1 MVQHIAAGQRRGAS
15 SGGGNMHGKK
25 NGIGFGA
32 RLLITLALALQAWT
46 AIAAPPDG
54 GAEIVSL
61 QGKGEY
67 REPAETRWRNAAVRQ
82 QLGQGNFVRTGDSS
96 RMGVLLHDQTQIRL
110 AANSMLQIKQV
121 GDNRDRTTV
130 LNQSAGRSWTQSKNV
145 PNRLTVETP
154 SALAAIRGTDW
165 ELVVDEDGSSTLT
178 VLSGEVLLSNEQ
190 GSVNIGA
197 GEQAR
202 AQKGVAPVKRV
213 LANPRERVQ
222 WVTSFSVDPRR
233 YPEIE
238 KNADPALQ
246 AIGAQLRAG
255 DLAAARG
262 AVGRLVA
269 QRPDSGTALL
279 LLADFQV
286 LEGEIEAAI
295 ATLRGGARQF
305 PADERFEVWRARL
318 HLFRDEIAEARSAL
332 AAARARNP
340 RSAETM
346 LAEGELERFEGN
358 ARAATEAYRSA
369 IDAAP
374 ADVPATQARAWHGLG
389 AVQTE
394 REDVAPARAS
404 LNRALALDPQGTGF
418 RGELGTLEAF
428 ADNLAAARAAFA
440 QAIEDRA
447 DDYVA
452 LTGLGLVELKSGNT
466 DEAVTRLL
474 AATLIEPRY
483 ARAQTYLA
491 VAYYQQGRTRDA
503 LFAFGRARELDP
515 KDPLPDLFESV
526 IRNDHLQPGDA
537 LASARRALSLLPYLK
552 SLNQVANDQ
561 KGGANLGSALAA
573 FGLEDWARSYAQDSY
588 YPFWA
593 GSHLFLADRY
603 SGDFNKKSELFQ
615 GFLADP
621 TVFGASNRFSTL
633 IARPGAYW
641 NVGARYNYSQDF
653 RLFEPTLTA
662 SGYANSSMPFAYFV
676 EGIRT
681 DTQPDRVAF
690 DAGARTYTLALGARP
705 THELGLFAY
714 ANAFDADI
722 KLNPVSAIEQ
732 RVNGRNER
740 FDVGAHYRFGPQSQ
754 AWLKI
759 GKGNETSTVNQV
771 TSLATPIGLAV
782 NASEFRTQPEQRDL
796 QLRHTFAASERHELS
811 WGAELGRMEKHNT
824 LVRENFFH
832 LGAGV
837 VPSDRLDQRDEDRSR
852 ELWLSDR
859 FRATD
864 KLILQADL
872 ARQHYTKTRDINIYR
887 DRVPPVTQTFPESYD
902 RSLIAPRLGASYA
915 LGGGATLRGA
925 YQKWLRPASYNSLE
939 PVATAGIPIDD
950 SLVYAGGQLSRYRG
964 QLDWELSPAWFV
976 NAFADRR
983 SVDNL
988 SSPLDGVLNTRAD
1001 VANLDRVRQKSVANL
1016 AAPDQLE
1023 ASPVFSRGT
1032 ATSGGF
1038 TVNHVLSRT
1047 LASYFGY
1054 TRTLSRNTSAAFDG
1068 KAIPYLPRHR
1078 ATMGLTW
1085 AGDQRLLVSAQ
1096 AVWRSERYADE
1107 ANLIPLDSGWDMT
1120 LKLHWESESKRWT
1133 VEGYAANL
1141 IKRNTSNL
1149 LGVNLIAR
1157 F

>member
-1 MVQHIAAGQRRGAS
+1 
-15 SGGGNMHGKK
+15 MHGL
-25 NGIGFGA
+25 NGMNRGL
-32 RLLITLALALQAWT
+32 RLLVLLALIAPVWA
-46 AIAAPPDG
+46 AKAAPPEA

-67 REPAETRWRNAAVRQ
+67 REAAEPRWRDAVVRQ
-82 QLGQGNFVRTGDSS
+82 RLAQGNFVRTGDAS
-96 RMGVLLHDQTQIRL
+96 RMGVLLSDQTQVRL
-110 AANSMLQIKQV
+110 APNSMIQIKQV
-121 GDNRDRTTV
+121 GDNRDRGTV

-145 PNRLTVETP
+145 PNKLTIETP

-165 ELVVDEDGSSTLT
+165 ELVVDEDGTATLT

-190 GSVNIGA
+190 GSVSIGA

-202 AQKGVAPVKRV
+202 AQKGVAPVKRL

-222 WVTSFSVDPRR
+222 WVSSFTVDPGR
-233 YPEIE
+233 YPEIG
-238 KNADPALQ
+238 KAADAAPGSQGAALQ
-246 AIGAQLRAG
+246 AIGVLLRAG
-255 DLAAARG
+255 DLAAARR
-262 AVGRLVA
+262 AVERLAA
-269 QRPDSGTALL
+269 QRPDTGTAQL

-286 LEGEIEAAI
+286 LEGGIEAAV
-295 ATLRGGARQF
+295 ATLREGARQY
-305 PADERFEVWRARL
+305 PKDERFDVWRARL
-318 HLFRDEIAEARSAL
+318 HLVRDEIAEARSAL
-332 AAARARNP
+332 AAARGRNP

-346 LAEGELERFEGN
+346 IAEGELERFEGN

-369 IDAAP
+369 LAAAP
-374 ADVPATQARAWHGLG
+374 ADVPVTLARAWHGLG
-389 AVQTE
+389 VVQTE
-394 REDVAPARAS
+394 REEVARARAS
-404 LNRALALDPQGTGF
+404 LKQALALDPQGPGF

-428 ADNLAAARAAFA
+428 AENLAAARAAFA

-452 LTGLGLVELKSGNT
+452 LTGLALVELKSGNT
-466 DEAVTRLL
+466 EEAVTRLL

-491 VAYYQQGRTRDA
+491 VAYYQLGRTRDA
-503 LFAFGRARELDP
+503 LFALARARELDA

-537 LASARRALSLLPYLK
+537 LVSARRAKSLLPFLK
-552 SLNQVANDQ
+552 SLNQIANDQ

-573 FGLEDWARSYAQDSY
+573 FGLEDWARSYAHDSY

-633 IARPGAYW
+633 IPRPGVYA
-641 NVGARYNYSQDF
+641 NLGARYNTSQDF
-653 RLFEPTLTA
+653 RLFEPTLTVN
-662 SGYANSSMPFAYFV
+662 GYANASMPFAYFV

-681 DTQPDRVAF
+681 DAHPDRVAF
-690 DAGARTYTLALGARP
+690 DAGARTYTVALGARP

-722 KLNPVSAIEQ
+722 KLNDVSAIER

-740 FDVGAHYRFGPQSQ
+740 YDLGAHYRFGPQSQ

-759 GKGNETSTVNQV
+759 GKGNESSSVNQL
-771 TSLATPIGLAV
+771 TTLPTPFGAAI
-782 NASEFRTQPEQRDL
+782 NASDFRTKPEQRDI
-796 QLRHTFAASERHELS
+796 QFRHTFAANERHELS
-811 WGAELGRMEKHNT
+811 WGAELGRMEKANT

-832 LGAGV
+832 IGAGV
-837 VPSDRLDQRDEDRSR
+837 VPSDRLDQRDNDRSR
-852 ELWLSDR
+852 DVWLSDR
-859 FRATD
+859 FRATER
-864 KLILQADL
+864 LNLQGDL
-872 ARQHYTKTRDINIYR
+872 AWQHYTKTRDINIYR
-887 DRVPPVTQTFPESYD
+887 DRVPPVTQSFPENYD
-902 RSLIAPRLGASYA
+902 RPFTAPRLGAAYN

-939 PVATAGIPIDD
+939 PVATAGIPVDD
-950 SLVYAGGQLSRYRG
+950 SLVYAGGKLSRYRG

-976 NAFADRR
+976 NAYADRR

-1001 VANLDRVRQKSVANL
+1001 VANLDRLRQRSVANL

-1023 ASPVFSRGT
+1023 ATPVFSRGT

-1038 TVNHVLSRT
+1038 VVNHVMSRT
-1047 LASYFGY
+1047 FAGYFGY
-1054 TRTLSRNTSAAFDG
+1054 TSTLSRNTDIAFDG

-1078 ATMGLTW
+1078 ATVGLTW
-1085 AGDQRLLVSAQ
+1085 TGDRRMILSAQ
-1096 AVWRSERYADE
+1096 AVWRSERFIDE
-1107 ANLIPLDSGWDMT
+1107 ANLVPLDSGWDMT
-1120 LKLHWESESKRWT
+1120 LKLRWESENKRWN

-1141 IKRNTSNL
+1141 IKRNTANL

>member
-1 MVQHIAAGQRRGAS
+1 MNGQ
-15 SGGGNMHGKK
+15 SGRSGVL
-25 NGIGFGA
+25 
-32 RLLITLALALQAWT
+32 RLLVFLALVVQAS
-46 AIAAPPDG
+46 AASAAPPEA

-67 REPAETRWRNAAVRQ
+67 REPAESRWRNALVRQ
-82 QLGQGNFVRTGDSS
+82 QLAQGHFVRTGDAS
-96 RMGVLLHDQTQIRL
+96 RMGVLLFDQTQIRL

-121 GDNRDRTTV
+121 GDNRDRGTV

-145 PNRLTVETP
+145 PNRLSVETP

-165 ELVVDEDGSSTLT
+165 ELVVDEDGTSTLT
-178 VLSGEVLLSNEQ
+178 VLSGEVLLSNDQ
-190 GSVNIGA
+190 GSVSIGA

-202 AQKGVAPVKRV
+202 AQKGVAPVKRL

-233 YPEIE
+233 YPEIA
-238 KNADPALQ
+238 KAADAAPGSQGAALR
-246 AIGAQLRAG
+246 AIGVLLQAG
-255 DLAAARG
+255 DLSAARR
-262 AVGRLVA
+262 AVERLA
-269 QRPDSGTALL
+269 SQQPDSGTAHL

-286 LEGEIEAAI
+286 MDGEIDAAI
-295 ATLRGGARQF
+295 ATLRGGAGQY

-318 HLFRDEIAEARSAL
+318 HLVRDEIAEARSAL

-340 RSAETM
+340 RSAEM
-346 LAEGELERFEGN
+346 MIAEGELERFEGN
-358 ARAATEAYRSA
+358 ARAASEAYRSA
-369 IDAAP
+369 ISAAP
-374 ADVPATQARAWHGLG
+374 AEVPATLARAWLGLG

-394 REDVAPARAS
+394 REDVARARAS
-404 LNRALALDPQGTGF
+404 LNRALALDPQGPGF

-428 ADNLAAARAAFA
+428 ADDLEAARAAFA

-466 DEAVTRLL
+466 GEAVTRLL

-503 LFAFGRARELDP
+503 LFALARARELDT
-515 KDPLPDLFESV
+515 KDPLPDLFESL

-537 LASARRALSLLPYLK
+537 LVSARRALALLPYLK
-552 SLNQVANDQ
+552 SLNQIANDQ

-603 SGDFNKKSELFQ
+603 SGGFNKKSELFQ

-633 IARPGAYW
+633 IPRPGAYW
-641 NVGARYNYSQDF
+641 TLGARYNTSQDF

-662 SGYANSSMPFAYFV
+662 NGYANAGMPFAYFV

-681 DTQPDRVAF
+681 EARPDRVAF
-690 DAGARTYTLALGARP
+690 DAGANTYTLALGARP
-705 THELGLFAY
+705 TYELGLFVY
-714 ANAFDADI
+714 ANAFDADV

-740 FDVGAHYRFGPQSQ
+740 LDLGAHYRFGPQSQ

-759 GKGNETSTVNQV
+759 GQGKESSTVNQV
-771 TSLATPIGLAV
+771 TTLPTDLGLAS
-782 NASEFRTQPEQRDL
+782 NASDFRTKPEQRDF
-796 QLRHTFAASERHELS
+796 QFRHSFAANERHELS
-811 WGAELGRMEKHNT
+811 WGAELGRMEKTNT
-824 LVRENFFH
+824 LVQENFLH
-832 LGAGV
+832 IGAGV
-837 VPSDRLDQRDEDRSR
+837 VPSDRLDQHDQDRSR
-852 ELWLSDR
+852 DLWVSDR
-859 FRATD
+859 YRANER
-864 KLILQADL
+864 LNLQADL
-872 ARQHYTKTRDINIYR
+872 AWQRYTKTRDIDIYR
-887 DRVPPVTQTFPESYD
+887 DRVPPETQTFPEDYD
-902 RSLIAPRLGASYA
+902 RSVTAPRLGAAYK

-925 YQKWLRPASYNSLE
+925 YQKWLRPASYNSLA
-939 PVATAGIPIDD
+939 PVATAGIPVDD
-950 SLVYAGGQLSRYRG
+950 SLVYAGGKLSRYRG

-1001 VANLDRVRQKSVANL
+1001 IANLDRLRQASVANL

-1023 ASPVFSRGT
+1023 ATPIFSRGT

-1038 TVNHVLSRT
+1038 TVNHVMSRT

-1054 TRTLSRNTSAAFDG
+1054 TNTQSKNTGDAFNG
-1068 KAIPYLPRHR
+1068 NAIPYLPRHR
-1078 ATMGLTW
+1078 ATVGLTW
-1085 AGDQRLLVSAQ
+1085 AGDRRVIVSAQ
-1096 AVWRSERYADE
+1096 AVWRSERFMDE
-1107 ANLIPLDSGWDMT
+1107 ANLMPLESSWDMT
-1120 LKLHWESESKRWT
+1120 LKLHWESESKRWS
-1133 VEGYAANL
+1133 VDGYAANL
-1141 IKRNTSNL
+1141 IKRNTANL